1 MQTSSQTNPL
11 KDIGKTESFSK
22 MFFQILLRVSATTL
36 NYLDYTF
43 SGDSVWLL
51 VVSAIGEIYVTV
63 EKDLL
68 QLY

>member
-1 MQTSSQTNPL
+1 
-11 KDIGKTESFSK
+11 

-43 SGDSVWLL
+43 SGDSVLLL

>member
-1 MQTSSQTNPL
+1 
-11 KDIGKTESFSK
+11 
-22 MFFQILLRVSATTL
+22 MFFQILLRLSATTL